1 MALWAAALIG
11 AVAVVGFLLL
21 SRGGKDDEAPSS
33 RFQAVHTFETAD
45 YHSLAVHPT
54 VDMVFFGHHGGLQ
67 RSENGGQSWETVVDQ
82 ANWDAMNTVFDPF
95 APETIYVAGHNVF
108 FRSDDGGETWEEVQ
122 QNLPSLDLHT
132 FAASPNKEGRL
143 YAIPAS
149 QGLYASDDGGEQ
161 WSLVSEDIPPG
172 SNSIL
177 ELPDG
182 TLILGATDQG
192 ILRSQDGGKTWS
204 QSRTGIEVGAIYAI
218 KGSPKGERL
227 YAGTDHGV
235 YVSTNGGGD
244 WTATALDDTW
254 VIALGVD
261 PSDPQTVLAINRN
274 GELYRSKDG
283 GTTWS

>member
-11 AVAVVGFLLL
+11 AVAVAGFLFL
-21 SRGGKDDEAPSS
+21 SRGGKDDEAASS
-33 RFQAVHTFETAD
+33 RFESVHTFETAD
-45 YHSLAVHPT
+45 YHSLAFHPT
-54 VDMVFFGHHGGLQ
+54 ADMALFGHHNGLQ
-67 RSENGGQSWETVVDQ
+67 RSEDGGNTWETVVDE

-108 FRSDDGGETWEEVQ
+108 FRSDDGGETWGDVEAD
-122 QNLPSLDLHT
+122 LPSLDLHT
-132 FAASPNKEGRL
+132 FAASPAKNGRL
-143 YAIPAS
+143 YAIPAG
-149 QGLYASDDGGEQ
+149 QGLYTSDDGGEQ
-161 WSLVSEDIPPG
+161 WSLVSEDVPPG

-182 TLILGATDQG
+182 TLLLGATDQG
-192 ILRSQDGGKTWS
+192 ILRSEDGGKTWS

-235 YVSTNGGGD
+235 YASADGGRN

-254 VIALGVD
+254 VIAVGVS
-261 PSDPQTVLAINRN
+261 PSDPNTVLAVNRD
-274 GELYRSKDG
+274 GELYRSSDG
-283 GTTWS
+283 GASWG